1 MSDMGKRNPPFNGSE
16 HEGGEESS
24 LHIRRCCCVGRVD
37 RSHRQQKGKVA
48 GQNRQ
53 EEVSLDS
60 KYGHPEAHPGTQPG
74 TLGKEAEKL
83 LVKVDKVGI
92 PASTSK

>member
-1 MSDMGKRNPPFNGSE
+1 MLDELTGHTGSTE
-16 HEGGEESS
+16 
-24 LHIRRCCCVGRVD
+24 
-37 RSHRQQKGKVA
+37 GKVA

-60 KYGHPEAHPGTQPG
+60 KYEAHPGTQPG

>member
-1 MSDMGKRNPPFNGSE
+1 MLDELTGHTGST
-16 HEGGEESS
+16 
-24 LHIRRCCCVGRVD
+24 
-37 RSHRQQKGKVA
+37 KGKVA

-60 KYGHPEAHPGTQPG
+60 KYGHPGMHPG